1 MDIYKLSLNELFKK
15 HKVRKD
21 ISYLAKVQTL
31 LSINKLDYDKIILM
45 YNNEIQKNL
54 RFKYEK

>member
-1 MDIYKLSLNELFKK
+1 MDIYKASLEELFKK

-31 LSINKLDYDKIILM
+31 LSLHNYDYDKIIIM
-45 YNNEIQKNL
+45 YQIETYKQKG
-54 RFKYEK
+54 FT